1 MNNFVYHNPTKIIFG
16 REILAGLGAEAAL
29 WGKKCLLVYGRQSIK
44 QTGLYGT
51 VVQSLRDAE
60 VKVAEHAGVK
70 PNPTLAHA
78 RAGVAAARQSGAEV
92 VVAVGG
98 GSVIDE
104 AKAIAAGALHECDVW
119 EFYCQR
125 AKPQRKLPLLTV
137 LTLPATASEANG
149 GTVLTNEV
157 TGQKF
162 GFMDPVLYP
171 NVSFLDPT
179 LTFSLPREQSVY
191 GAVDAFSHLLEGYM
205 TGEQGWTPVQDRYA
219 EGLFKTIL
227 ETIDRIIADGRDYDA
242 RATMMWAASLA
253 WNGLGTAGIG
263 TYSMPNH
270 ALGHAIGALYDLAH
284 GATLSLVIPAWMEC
298 EMESH
303 LGRLARFGREVMGAS
318 ARNDRDAARTGIEAL
333 RKQFSRIGAPTSFAD
348 IGIVPDV
355 TALTGKAREL
365 AQLWGMNDY
374 TPERIGRIFRS
385 CLKIDGKQT
394 TKGDER

>member
-1 MNNFVYHNPTKIIFG
+1 
-16 REILAGLGAEAAL
+16 
-29 WGKKCLLVYGRQSIK
+29 
-44 QTGLYGT
+44 
-51 VVQSLRDAE
+51 
-60 VKVAEHAGVK
+60 VK

-78 RAGVAAARQSGAEV
+78 REGVAAARQSCAEV

-263 TYSMPNH
+263 AYSMPNH

-298 EMESH
+298 ELESH
-303 LGRLARFGREVMGAS
+303 LGRMARFGREVMGAS
-318 ARNDRDAARTGIEAL
+318 SPNDRDAAKTGIEAL

-348 IGIVPDV
+348 IGIIPDV
-355 TALTGKAREL
+355 TALTGKAHEL

-374 TPERIGRIFRS
+374 TPERIGRVFRN
-385 CLKIDGKQT
+385 CLKTDGKQT
-394 TKGDER
+394 KEIKDENGVA